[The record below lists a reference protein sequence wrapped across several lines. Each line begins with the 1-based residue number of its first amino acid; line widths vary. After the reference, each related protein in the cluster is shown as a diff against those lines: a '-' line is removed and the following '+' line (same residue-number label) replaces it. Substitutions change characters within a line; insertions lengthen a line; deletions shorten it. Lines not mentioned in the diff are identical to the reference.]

1 MTTSA
6 RPGKLYGV
14 GLGPG
19 DPELATLKAVRVIRQ
34 ADVVA
39 APVARPDGE
48 SYALELAASYLR
60 PGQPVERLL
69 FPMARDLAD
78 RRAHRRTAAAA
89 VLAHLAAGRTVAFLT
104 EGDPTIHSTF
114 LYVLAEMPEGVAVE
128 IVPGVSAITA
138 AAAQA
143 GVPLVNGGQR
153 LAVLPAPLTPAPL
166 TPAPLA
172 PQNWGERGAE
182 RRAEREEGDMADL
195 RTILQT
201 FDTVVFL
208 KVHRQLDRLLPLLD
222 ELGLTGCALWV
233 ERATHPAGRVVRDVR
248 SLVGARDLPYLSLLI
263 VRRPATEEGDAD

>member
-34 ADVVA
+34 ADVIA

-48 SYALELAASYLR
+48 SYALELAAPYLR
-60 PGQPVERLL
+60 PGQPLERLL

-78 RRAHRRTAAAA
+78 RRAHRRAAAAA
-89 VLAHLAAGRTVAFLT
+89 VLAHLTAGRTVAFLT

-114 LYVLAEMPEGVAVE
+114 LYVLAEMPEGIAVE

-153 LAVLPAPLTPAPL
+153 LAVLPAPLTP
-166 TPAPLA
+166 
-172 PQNWGERGAE
+172 QNWGGRGAE
-182 RRAEREEGDMADL
+182 RGAEREEGDMADL

-201 FDTVVFL
+201 FDTVVLL

-222 ELGLTGCALWV
+222 ELGLTGCALGV

-263 VRRPATEEGDAD
+263 VRRTTTEEGDAD